1 MAGGL
6 GTLDDTNLGRFAQAS
21 IPGRNGKADPES
33 VSWGGV
39 HVDFAKVISTVA
51 VFFEENDQPFA
62 VIGGLAMAAY
72 GLGRTTLDV
81 DVVTSSEAQDSLVD
95 FLEAEGYETLHRSSG
110 YSNHL
115 HTNPDLGRV
124 DVVYVRGNTSR
135 RLFDAARLVA
145 GPSGSTVPVLSA
157 EHLAAMKIFAMKND
171 PTRTLAELEDIRFL
185 LTLPD
190 IDRDEIRGSFE
201 KHGLGDLYAEL
212 ERSG

>member
-1 MAGGL
+1 MTRVSKG
-6 GTLDDTNLGRFAQAS
+6 F
-21 IPGRNGKADPES
+21 PPPEP

-39 HVDFAKVISTVA
+39 YVDFARVISAVA
-51 VFFEENDQPFA
+51 SSLEENNQPFA

-72 GLGRTTLDV
+72 GLARTTLDV
-81 DVVTSSEAQDSLVD
+81 DIVTSSKAQDALVD

-115 HTNPDLGRV
+115 HPHSDLGRV
-124 DVVYVRGNTSR
+124 DVVYVRDHTSR
-135 RLFDAARLVA
+135 GLFEAVRKVA
-145 GPSGSTVPVLSA
+145 GPKGSIVPVLSA

-190 IDRDEIRGSFE
+190 IDRDEIRGYFE
-201 KHGLGDLYAEL
+201 KHELGDLYADL
-212 ERSG
+212 ERSS